1 MVSSLIDVDTRRW
14 KVDKLKR
21 YFLPFEVD
29 VILNISLSYT
39 LLEDKIIWVGN
50 KRGIFLVKNA
60 YYIAMTVVEEV
71 EVGESSSRDYR
82 TPLWKKIWQLKLL
95 AKIQIFAWRACMEGL
110 PTRLNLRRRGVNIET
125 KCPLCEREI
134 ESTSHALLY
143 CTKLWDVWWSWNTC
157 PIQLLAENKDF
168 VDVAMLIMNAGTP
181 QDLEI
186 LFATAWSI
194 WYNRNRVVHESQ
206 CETPAQVWGYGQRIH
221 GDYKGAMTVCQL
233 RKQPPE
239 VGWAAPPPKVYKIN
253 VDGATSEGGLSGVG
267 VVICDCRCSVLVAK
281 SKVLAG
287 SYEAEITET
296 LAIEEGVLL
305 ARERGLH

>member
-1 MVSSLIDVDTRRW
+1 MDTRRW

-39 LLEDKIIWVGN
+39 LSEDKIIWVGN

-60 YYIAMTVVEEV
+60 YYVAMTVVEEV

-95 AKIQIFAWRACMEGL
+95 AKIQIFAWRVCMEGL
-110 PTRLNLRRRGVNIET
+110 PTRLNLGRRGVNIET

-168 VDVAMLIMNAGTP
+168 VHVDYERGYP
-181 QDLEI
+181 PR
-186 LFATAWSI
+186 S
-194 WYNRNRVVHESQ
+194 RNSLCH
-206 CETPAQVWGYGQRIH
+206 
-221 GDYKGAMTVCQL
+221 
-233 RKQPPE
+233 
-239 VGWAAPPPKVYKIN
+239 
-253 VDGATSEGGLSGVG
+253 G
-267 VVICDCRCSVLVAK
+267 VVYMV
-281 SKVLAG
+281 
-287 SYEAEITET
+287 
-296 LAIEEGVLL
+296 
-305 ARERGLH
+305 